1 VSGGHTRIGVDVRDG
16 LVYTARVEHHPGRQE
31 VLELA
36 CLEYGQVGDSR
47 LLQEGEVLVSVPDEL
62 VLVKK
67 VSVGAGNDFDT
78 EARFELA
85 QTLPEDED
93 QYFFDIL
100 GTGRDGRFLGL
111 AVRRDRL
118 DDYTSGL
125 PGVSAGT
132 NGPTGCIM
140 RAAALAAGYVGF
152 CRKSGGDLVC
162 LADFVE
168 SAVSLAFLYQNAT
181 MDLCHLPL
189 RKSDPN
195 SSTGGE
201 KLAIE
206 LKTLVN
212 FKTASLFSEGI
223 TTPLSAMIV
232 SGDGITDE
240 VTNTL
245 KKFFA
250 IDIDRPAVNTG
261 FFSSQADLAS
271 VPLEKYLVA
280 LGLAAN

>member
-1 VSGGHTRIGVDVRDG
+1 VDVRDG
-16 LVYTARVEHHPGRQE
+16 LFYAARIEHHTGRQE

-47 LLQEGEVLVSVPDEL
+47 LLQGGDVLVSVPDEL

-67 VSVGAGNDFDT
+67 VSIAAGNDIDT

-118 DDYTSGL
+118 NDYTGEL
-125 PGVSAGT
+125 PGVAAGT
-132 NGPTGCIM
+132 NGPAGCIM

-152 CRKSGGDLVC
+152 CRKPGGDLIC

-181 MDLCHLPL
+181 MDLCHLPV
-189 RKSDPN
+189 RKVDLD
-195 SSTGGE
+195 SSAAME

-223 TTPLSAMIV
+223 TTPLSTMIV
-232 SGDGITDE
+232 SGDCITDDAI
-240 VTNTL
+240 NTL

-250 IDIDRPAVNTG
+250 IDINHPVINTG
-261 FFSSQADLAS
+261 FFSSQADLVS